1 MKYIGVE
8 IFEGIISQEFYLE
21 ENQPLEKQ
29 WKFLH
34 DDIGGVLYLFNGYE
48 FYVDISW
55 HGDWGEVQNS
65 AFGIRIFEGLK
76 TSGKNFY
83 WKQTKADFKELKN
96 EFQNAIYMIEKLK
109 LLSDIE
115 IINFKEVEHSYKFDK

>member
-55 HGDWGEVQNS
+55 HGNWEKFKLVHLVSG
-65 AFGIRIFEGLK
+65 FLK
-76 TSGKNFY
+76 
-83 WKQTKADFKELKN
+83 
-96 EFQNAIYMIEKLK
+96 
-109 LLSDIE
+109 
-115 IINFKEVEHSYKFDK
+115 V